1 MEEEQPEEK
10 FFASFEKHEQFAGLQ
25 ESLLSKDLFENPNE
39 ETDRHE
45 TETLRSLSD
54 ILDEYQEQSY
64 LLDPILEGLVTPV
77 AEKLRVHARLMVSNP
92 SRTSSISRV
101 GRIATLLYLYT
112 KFRGYKTIIRFFP
125 HEVTDVVVALE
136 YMNLPGSGTQEAE
149 QWALR
154 YIILLWISIICM
166 IPFDLAQFN
175 DGTNEVSSQIEDVA
189 KMHLAKAGLER
200 DGAAILLSRLYI
212 RKDVSGQF
220 PRFLSDTQSGVEGT
234 ADIFKCIGAL
244 KVVAEILKIG
254 SAEQAR
260 DNAPSI
266 WSLFRAIETKEALM
280 NNTLVRKLRS
290 KVLSRTALRLLP
302 AKYQIVRL
310 KGRSLLGTSD
320 EPRSDSGDG
329 DPDIPEDVEAAIEE
343 LMQALQDKD
352 TVVRWSAAKGVARI
366 AERLPAEFG
375 KQIFDGVLELFAIHS
390 MAAANL
396 YDLPAIAE
404 CTWHGACLACAEIA
418 RRGLVPDD
426 KLTQLVGRLSQALS
440 FDIRKGSHS
449 IGSNVR
455 DAATYVLWS
464 LARAQKASALTPLAE
479 GLAQKLVTVSLYDR
493 EVQVR
498 RAASAAFQE
507 YVGRTGLFPHGIDV
521 LRKTDFYAVGV
532 RRNAYLVAAP
542 EVAEHPIYRTS
553 LIDHI
558 LSVSLR
564 HWDPVV
570 RQLSSQSLK
579 AICELDLVTL
589 GPSTASRASNLLRS
603 VDVDHING
611 GLLALAELAA
621 AYDSI
626 SAIPERDARKR
637 EVFAYLN
644 LVPLHA
650 IQAPRNT
657 PVTTAACYLISTAIT
672 SGGIHDTAVPHWKE
686 IIDTGLRHRD
696 STVQEHAANALASVS
711 RLVDCSVSVQR
722 YIKEFSSGTPV
733 LQQSLGTLLG
743 VLDYKAYPH
752 NMPDVIQCLLC
763 SVKPASSTR
772 FMNVEARRNA
782 YSSMSHIFRT
792 IASDVPQY
800 LSAGITREVY
810 SALKD
815 GLDDY
820 TVDQRGD
827 VGSWIRMASVKGLTE
842 VSSLLLTHGD
852 ALPTLEEYLP
862 PALYHEAIG
871 GILKQGVERLDNVR
885 QTAGEYFIQLLSHPL
900 PPVQNAD
907 AWRIDG
913 EDLFKRLFLAD
924 EERRDWKD
932 STWLFPMAVQI
943 LGVARYRKQVLAGLV
958 LSVGSKTDS
967 TQRPVSQS
975 LVKYA
980 EGLPVS
986 AGEGDHYAL
995 QTLVEDLLNQIKA
1008 NPGSNNAVIPALQ
1021 TLTVLLEAE
1030 TLARLQHVPDG
1041 LYTLRELLSFVSRN
1055 ISRLKNVQRIQVS
1068 MKIVMNLLS
1077 TEPLFKPCISVLP
1090 EFLAH
1095 RFPKIRSDTAEYLY
1109 LALQSQD
1116 FTFDTEAAEELLLE
1130 TEWASNDLETV
1141 SAAANRLVGILRGS

>member
-112 KFRGYKTIIRFFP
+112 KFRVRFFP

-154 YIILLWISIICM
+154 YIVLLWISIICM

-320 EPRSDSGDG
+320 EPRSDNGDG

-343 LMQALQDKD
+343 LMQALQDKVSRGIQD

-672 SGGIHDTAVPHWKE
+672 SGEIHDTAVPHWKE

-711 RLVDCSVSVQR
+711 RLVDCSVS
-722 YIKEFSSGTPV
+722 
-733 LQQSLGTLLG
+733 SLGTLLG

-752 NMPDVIQCLLC
+752 NMPDVIQ
-763 SVKPASSTR
+763 
-772 FMNVEARRNA
+772 E
-782 YSSMSHIFRT
+782 I
-792 IASDVPQY
+792 
-800 LSAGITREVY
+800 Y

-913 EDLFKRLFLAD
+913 EDLFKRLFLAY
-924 EERRDWKD
+924 EHLRRRDWKD

-943 LGVARYRKQVLAGLV
+943 LGVTRYRKQVLAGLV

-1030 TLARLQHVPDG
+1030 TLARLQDVPDG
-1041 LYTLRELLSFVSRN
+1041 L
-1055 ISRLKNVQRIQVS
+1055 
-1068 MKIVMNLLS
+1068 
-1077 TEPLFKPCISVLP
+1077 
-1090 EFLAH
+1090 
-1095 RFPKIRSDTAEYLY
+1095 DT
-1109 LALQSQD
+1109 
-1116 FTFDTEAAEELLLE
+1116 
-1130 TEWASNDLETV
+1130 
-1141 SAAANRLVGILRGS
+1141 